1 MVIAPVFE
9 RMPEREQ
16 NVVRIPAIQHFNGSD
31 FSVVLPLSRSLS
43 TLVDGFAPDIIHS
56 HHPFLLGGTALRL
69 ARGRNLPLVFTHHTM
84 YEPYRSEERRVG
96 KGCGSTC
103 RSRGSAE

>member
-1 MVIAPVFE
+1 MVCSVLRFCFFKQKTAYELRISDWSSDVCSSDL
-9 RMPEREQ
+9 
-16 NVVRIPAIQHFNGSD
+16 IPAIQHFNGSD

-69 ARGRNLPLVFTHHTM
+69 ARGRNLPLVFTHHTKIG
-84 YEPYRSEERRVG
+84 RAHV
-96 KGCGSTC
+96 
-103 RSRGSAE
+103 

>member
-84 YEPYRSEERRVG
+84 YEQSTHRSEEHTSELQSLMRI
-96 KGCGSTC
+96 SY
-103 RSRGSAE
+103 